1 MWEALPAGP
10 LDRSGGSRPRSRRVA
25 SLSPLVFEH
34 VSHLVLARYFGG
46 RLWLTVRFCCS
57 HGLSFS
63 IHGQTIASSKVH
75 RMDWFTETLLLR
87 SGYSGSAF
95 VLLMNNDTYNG
106 LSEEKRAWIDAVAS
120 DELSRGGGAT
130 YDKVAGAGL
139 KLA

>member
-1 MWEALPAGP
+1 MINLTNGVIDGIVIDPSAI
-10 LDRSGGSRPRSRRVA
+10 RSFK
-25 SLSPLVFEH
+25 LNEH
-34 VSHLVLARYFGG
+34 AKSVP
-46 RLWLTVRFCCS
+46 T
-57 HGLSFS
+57 
-63 IHGQTIASSKVH
+63 
-75 RMDWFTETLLLR
+75 WFP
-87 SGYSGSAF
+87 GSGSAV